1 MDPATPTR
9 PTVAADVDAASS
21 PRSAAVE
28 SVHSPVSAYVASS
41 AAASGASPGNVLSD
55 VMVKCCNC
63 DEEKM
68 FAECAPWGKSTYS
81 CSDCKCNYNRKTEAI
96 RGKPDEQKW
105 FRSVLKDPTARVN
118 WFKRNKFCNQ
128 PNKKKTFDEAG
139 ILEDSSGTR
148 DWSSDIDRY
157 KWLTPEEWIIRVRAL
172 GLAGNGTPQ
181 QQHQVGLD
189 DYKAKCADK
198 TFPKLCK
205 HGMWLLGVFK
215 GVEHQE
221 GSEESKGRAWKR
233 RKTVDDSQSF
243 DVARTLHAES
253 VADGQ
258 AWLRERAQLSSLN
271 FRGSMAQQPGVL
283 SFDVRSQA
291 QPLARQDEE
300 PKEIQ
305 QGVLHQ
311 MQRDMRATRGQ
322 V

>member
-55 VMVKCCNC
+55 DMVKCCNC
-63 DEEKM
+63 DGEKM

-81 CSDCKCNYNRKTEAI
+81 CSDCKCNYNRKTEAF
-96 RGKPDEQKW
+96 REKSDEQKW
-105 FRSVLKDPTARVN
+105 FRSVLQDPT
-118 WFKRNKFCNQ
+118 
-128 PNKKKTFDEAG
+128 TAG
-139 ILEDSSGTR
+139 ILEGFSGTR
-148 DWSSDIDRY
+148 DWSSDMDRY

-189 DYKAKCADK
+189 DYNAKCADK

-205 HGMWLLGVFK
+205 HRMWLLGVFK

-221 GSEESKGRAWKR
+221 GGEESKGRAWKR

-243 DVARTLHAES
+243 DVARTLHAEF

-258 AWLRERAQLSSLN
+258 AWLRERAQLSSLS
-271 FRGSMAQQPGVL
+271 FRGSMAQQPEVL

-291 QPLARQDEE
+291 QPLARQDET

-311 MQRDMRATRGQ
+311 MQRDMRATRGRA
-322 V
+322 